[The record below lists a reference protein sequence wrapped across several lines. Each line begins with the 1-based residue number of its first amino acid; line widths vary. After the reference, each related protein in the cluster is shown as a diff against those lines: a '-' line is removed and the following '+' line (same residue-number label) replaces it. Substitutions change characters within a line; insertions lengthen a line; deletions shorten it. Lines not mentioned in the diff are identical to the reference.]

1 MLAVTA
7 AGSGGGGASGSG
19 AGCGCGPGNAEAGIA
34 VGGLTNSSSAADLA
48 WSRFFPSL
56 FFTVD
61 AVAIEGAATAAIG
74 VIRIV
79 KESKQAT
86 NALRLP
92 DERWRDCFT
101 TMLFIERRLSVVSS

>member
-1 MLAVTA
+1 MPAFGPLLLLGVLTSAAVMLAVTA
-7 AGSGGGGASGSG
+7 AGGSGGGGASGSG

-34 VGGLTNSSSAADLA
+34 VGGLTNSSSAADLV

-61 AVAIEGAATAAIG
+61 AFPIEGAATAAMG

-86 NALRLP
+86 KTLRLP
-92 DERWRDCFT
+92 GEG
-101 TMLFIERRLSVVSS
+101 

>member
-1 MLAVTA
+1 V
-7 AGSGGGGASGSG
+7 GASGSG

-34 VGGLTNSSSAADLA
+34 LGGLTNSSAAADLA
-48 WSRFFPSL
+48 GSRFFPSL

-61 AVAIEGAATAAIG
+61 ALAIEGAATAAIG

-86 NALRLP
+86 KTLRIP
-92 DERWRDCFT
+92 GEGWRNCVT
-101 TMLFIERRLSVVSS
+101 TIGTSSADFSYQQRMVILL